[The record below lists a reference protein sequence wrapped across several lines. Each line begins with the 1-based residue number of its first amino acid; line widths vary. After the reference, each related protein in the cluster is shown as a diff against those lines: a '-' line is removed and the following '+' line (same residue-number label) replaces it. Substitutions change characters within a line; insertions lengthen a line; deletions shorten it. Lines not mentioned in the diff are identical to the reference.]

1 MQRLHCPRTAGH
13 TPRPADGAVE
23 DPQGRC
29 MDACPVRPA
38 ILLQLFGAAAVL
50 AVGLMLV
57 AVGAMI
63 IGVVLAV
70 LGGAWFVRS
79 LRRA

>member
-1 MQRLHCPRTAGH
+1 M
-13 TPRPADGAVE
+13 
-23 DPQGRC
+23 
-29 MDACPVRPA
+29 RPA